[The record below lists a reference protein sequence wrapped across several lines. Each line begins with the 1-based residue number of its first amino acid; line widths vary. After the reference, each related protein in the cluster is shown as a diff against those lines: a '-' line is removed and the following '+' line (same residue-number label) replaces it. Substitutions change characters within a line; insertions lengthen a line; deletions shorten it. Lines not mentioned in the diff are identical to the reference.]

1 MFRKRKI
8 KHNKTYAKQQ
18 TKRKARQWKRNV
30 ILISV
35 ILALAVASLGEYLEK
50 RQTEKTES
58 ENRQTIER
66 QDKIIQELEI
76 LLSFD
81 ENRQDKRKV
90 LSVMI
95 ERGLTTDEI
104 KTGFKIIQLES
115 KWNKNAENYNGSY
128 GTDRGIWQLN
138 DYYHDYS
145 LECAY
150 NVECSTGLAIDIYE
164 VWGNW
169 EAWTTYNNFIR

>member
-1 MFRKRKI
+1 MRQKQKI
-8 KHNKTYAKQQ
+8 
-18 TKRKARQWKRNV
+18 V
-30 ILISV
+30 IIILIIV
-35 ILALAVASLGEYLEK
+35 MTLTAVYLK
-50 RQTEKTES
+50 KDRQNRQTEKTES

-66 QDKIIQELEI
+66 QEQTIQELEI

-90 LSVMI
+90 LSVMAS
-95 ERGLTTDEI
+95 RGLSIDEM

-115 KWNKNAENYNGSY
+115 NLNKNAENYNGIY

-138 DYYHDYS
+138 YYYHDYS

-150 NVECSTGLAIDIYE
+150 NVECSTGLAIDIFE
-164 VWGNW
+164 EWGGWN
-169 EAWTTYNNFIR
+169 AWTTYNNIINN